1 MKPPDEMP
9 ATVVFVLSTLYLPSD
24 VTLWTLRTCP
34 CGSPALGATPDPPPP
49 HPPTTAAS
57 ATMARVV
64 KGRVSCT
71 RRLPSL
77 CEENG
82 RKAVPIIAPGS
93 GRRYTRRKVIS
104 RRNRSLG
111 NDFHASFARFIRSP
125 AAPP

>member
-34 CGSPALGATPDPPPP
+34 CGSPALGATPAPPPP

-64 KGRVSCT
+64 KGRASCT

-77 CEENG
+77 MRGKRPKG
-82 RKAVPIIAPGS
+82 RPYYRTGLVAPLHP
-93 GRRYTRRKVIS
+93 KE
-104 RRNRSLG
+104 
-111 NDFHASFARFIRSP
+111 
-125 AAPP
+125 

>member
-24 VTLWTLRTCP
+24 VTLCTLRTCP
-34 CGSPALGATPDPPPP
+34 CGSALGATPDPPPP

-82 RKAVPIIAPGS
+82 RGAALHYRTG
-93 GRRYTRRKVIS
+93 
-104 RRNRSLG
+104 
-111 NDFHASFARFIRSP
+111 F
-125 AAPP
+125 AAPLHPKEGNLRN